1 LQKFEKVF
9 DPRKNNFLLTS
20 NKAKKL
26 FLPPTMSEEL
36 EKATRRIRKSVE
48 NGELTVDDL
57 KKAVAKKK
65 RQVKKSN
72 KSGKSPK
79 RKPSAYIN
87 FSNYHRP
94 AVKKSFPHLE
104 VMGELARRW
113 NALSEVEK
121 KRWAQSRSRS
131 PRSGKKSGQS
141 KGSKKSPKSKAKRS
155 KKVQRSSDDSESE

>member
-1 LQKFEKVF
+1 
-9 DPRKNNFLLTS
+9 
-20 NKAKKL
+20 
-26 FLPPTMSEEL
+26 MSDEL

-141 KGSKKSPKSKAKRS
+141 KSSKKSPKSKAKRS
-155 KKVQRSSDDSESE
+155 KKVQRSSDDSESD